1 MYGPRTHKVSFSIVL
16 ILSMTALIDRVQAQ
30 QDNSRRQFVQSLLKS
45 FIESQLP
52 DEPNPTPPP
61 SSTTSS
67 TVANRSSL
75 PNNSSPLATAQIR
88 EAGQLL
94 SMASNEMQQLVG
106 ALQNDLFR
114 APGVR
119 QLLSLAFQ
127 VNSDAAVLS
136 RRLAYANDVEALR
149 QPLRNLD
156 EAWNTLEYQ
165 LNSTPNLSARTLDH
179 IERIRQYESQL
190 ASMFKIT
197 RQVNL
202 SALADEA
209 FRMNQSLRNLLE
221 DIRFEITD
229 TAQANQL
236 LQNGRET
243 YDQLQR
249 YIQVTRRTPAP
260 TYAELTREF
269 GSLSDAWARYER
281 QFRLVDN
288 RFVQRQLQ
296 RMNEANRNMSDLLY
310 LSATPEINRDDLAHA
325 TRLLQR
331 DIDQLLR
338 RVNLKMLSELPAARR
353 LSIDAASDF
362 SSSAQDLLDLIQAG
376 DDIHVLREVYMM
388 LHDEWQRLELS
399 LQGISSQQARQS
411 IRDAEQSLLSLQTQL
426 GVKFDFDRT
435 EATRLAAAL
444 LSNAQHIQSDIR
456 DFFGRPNRY
465 SRELQNGTLQA
476 ADQFRSAARELH
488 AGLDNGANLRTLKV
502 HCEQMANAWQT
513 LETYL
518 PRFDS
523 SEQAHLDRIRR
534 DITPQMIQMQTL
546 IAL

>member
-1 MYGPRTHKVSFSIVL
+1 MNGPNIKTISFSIAF
-16 ILSMTALIDRVQAQ
+16 ILSTSTFIDRAQGQ
-30 QDNSRRQFVQSLLKS
+30 QDSGRRQFVQSLLQT

-52 DEPNPTPPP
+52 KEKTPPP
-61 SSTTSS
+61 SPSSTT
-67 TVANRSSL
+67 TNRSTLPSGSGSL
-75 PNNSSPLATAQIR
+75 DTAQIR
-88 EAGQLL
+88 EASRVL

-114 APGVR
+114 AQGVR

-127 VNSDAAVLS
+127 VNSDAAVLA
-136 RRLAYANDVEALR
+136 RRLAFADNVESLR
-149 QPLRNLD
+149 EPLRNLD

-165 LNSTPNLSARTLDH
+165 LSSTPNLSARTLGH

-209 FRMNQSLRNLLE
+209 FRMNQALRNLLE

-229 TAQANQL
+229 TVEANRL

-249 YIQVTRRTPAP
+249 FIQITRMSPTP
-260 TYAELTREF
+260 TYPDLTREY
-269 GSLSDAWARYER
+269 GNLSDAWVRYER

-296 RMNEANRNMSDLLY
+296 RMNEAARNMSDLLY
-310 LSATPEINRDDLAHA
+310 LSAAPEIDRDDLAHA

-331 DIDQLLR
+331 DTDQLLR

-353 LSIDAASDF
+353 LAIDAASDF
-362 SSSAQDLLDLIQAG
+362 STSSQDLLDLIEAG
-376 DDIHVLREVYMM
+376 DDLNVLREVYML
-388 LHDEWQRLELS
+388 LHDEWQRLEMS
-399 LQGISSQQARQS
+399 LQGISSQQARQA
-411 IRDAEQSLLSLQTQL
+411 IRDAEQSLLSLQAQL

-435 EATRLAAAL
+435 EATRLAASL
-444 LSNAQHIQSDIR
+444 LSSARHFQTDVR
-456 DFFGRPNRY
+456 DFFARPNRY
-465 SRELQNGTLQA
+465 SREFQNGTLQA
-476 ADQFRSAARELH
+476 AAQFQAATRELH
-488 AGLDNGANLRTLKV
+488 DGLDNGEKLRTLKAR
-502 HCEQMANAWQT
+502 CEQMASAWQT

-518 PRFDS
+518 PRFES

-546 IAL
+546 VAL